1 MSSVPWTEIGTIA
14 ATAAAIIAL
23 ISALI
28 GRLNY
33 ADGELE
39 RQNRIDNR
47 IGDRVKRIEYE
58 ESESSGV
65 GLMGS
70 IASNYDFEV
79 MDVLVTE
86 NSGWVYLLKKIIEGF
101 DGTTELDICSQ
112 KYSIAVEGP
121 VPEMPADFVFI
132 EEFDFEAYD
141 VDETIDPER
150 ALIRLRFPHSD
161 IDEIERTVEDLL
173 EFMAENLG
181 AIPPFSYEEM
191 QDRE

>member
-1 MSSVPWTEIGTIA
+1 MPSVPWTEVGTIA

-70 IASNYDFEV
+70 IASNYI
-79 MDVLVTE
+79 
-86 NSGWVYLLKKIIEGF
+86 S
-101 DGTTELDICSQ
+101 
-112 KYSIAVEGP
+112 
-121 VPEMPADFVFI
+121 
-132 EEFDFEAYD
+132 
-141 VDETIDPER
+141 R
-150 ALIRLRFPHSD
+150 
-161 IDEIERTVEDLL
+161 
-173 EFMAENLG
+173 
-181 AIPPFSYEEM
+181 
-191 QDRE
+191 

>member
-1 MSSVPWTEIGTIA
+1 
-14 ATAAAIIAL
+14 
-23 ISALI
+23 
-28 GRLNY
+28 
-33 ADGELE
+33 
-39 RQNRIDNR
+39 
-47 IGDRVKRIEYE
+47 
-58 ESESSGV
+58 
-65 GLMGS
+65 
-70 IASNYDFEV
+70 

-86 NSGWVYLLKKIIEGF
+86 NSGWVYMLKKIIEGF
-101 DGTTELDICSQ
+101 DGTTELDIRSQ

-132 EEFDFEAYD
+132 AEFDFEAYD